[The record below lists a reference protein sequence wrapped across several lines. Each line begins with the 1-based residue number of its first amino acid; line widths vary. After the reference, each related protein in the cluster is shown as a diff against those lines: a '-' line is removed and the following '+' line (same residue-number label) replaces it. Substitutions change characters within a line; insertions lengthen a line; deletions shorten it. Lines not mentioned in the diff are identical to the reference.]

1 MSQAAHAVSETGGE
15 LNVDTWSHALQQW
28 NRDYSPD
35 ADAAATGFV
44 SISSSSAGL
53 KRPRSGSSTSRD
65 RQEAGK
71 SGGGEPEHEI
81 HIWTERERRKKMRN
95 MFSSL
100 HALLPHLPAKADKS
114 TIVDEAVK
122 HIQALQQKL
131 EKLEKQKL
139 EHLHSQGRPPP
150 PPPAAA
156 GSDQTASTA
165 VSREAFLA
173 EQGKSYFPTNS
184 PSPATAAARFP
195 SQSLQTWS
203 SPNVVLSVSGDDA
216 FICIS
221 APKKPSVL
229 STVAAVMEK
238 HKLDLLSA
246 SVSADFFRTMIMIHA
261 RASDAGGQLPETLM
275 NEEIYK
281 LAVGEM
287 IIWLSTSPNH

>member
-15 LNVDTWSHALQQW
+15 LNGTWSHAQRW
-28 NRDYSPD
+28 NRDNSP
-35 ADAAATGFV
+35 AAAAAGFV
-44 SISSSSAGL
+44 ALSSSSAGE
-53 KRPRSGSSTSRD
+53 KRPHAGSSTSRD

-71 SGGGEPEHEI
+71 SGGAEPEHEI

-122 HIQALQQKL
+122 HIKALQQKL
-131 EKLEKQKL
+131 EKLQKQKL
-139 EHLHSQGRPPP
+139 EHLHGERRPPP
-150 PPPAAA
+150 PPHPPAAS

-173 EQGKSYFPTNS
+173 EQGKSYFPINS
-184 PSPATAAARFP
+184 PSPATGAAAQFT

-221 APKKPSVL
+221 APKKPGLL
-229 STVAAVMEK
+229 STVVAVMEK

-287 IIWLSTSPNH
+287 IIWLSTSPTH